1 MKSKMKTSRNDVER
15 NERKINVPTSSWLGY
30 SRGYLSF
37 GDFFIYSQDGHRR
50 MARYH
55 GQIRPVAGGAW
66 QILAQVAGDFI
77 DYTYERWIDPRD
89 VLETLPADRV
99 RPEIVAVFDQTIN
112 FFG

>member
-1 MKSKMKTSRNDVER
+1 
-15 NERKINVPTSSWLGY
+15 
-30 SRGYLSF
+30 
-37 GDFFIYSQDGHRR
+37 

-55 GQIRPVAGGAW
+55 GQIRPVSGGAW

-99 RPEIVAVFDQTIN
+99 RPEIVAVFD
-112 FFG
+112 

>member
-1 MKSKMKTSRNDVER
+1 
-15 NERKINVPTSSWLGY
+15 
-30 SRGYLSF
+30 
-37 GDFFIYSQDGHRR
+37 

-55 GQIRPVAGGAW
+55 GQIRPVSGGAW

-77 DYTYERWIDPRD
+77 GCTYECWIDPRD
-89 VLETLPADRV
+89 VLETRPADRV